1 MRREAHSTVR
11 KTAPNTARR
20 TVLLAGA
27 IALAMIG
34 IAACGGSP
42 AATTADGKTELTWAM
57 WVAGTEDTNAWQKV
71 ADEAG
76 AAAGVHITLQGST
89 FSDHFTKMGTQL
101 ASGDAPRLVAVQS
114 LRTAQLKDG
123 MLPLGD
129 LVKNNNFDLSVFDK
143 SMIDG
148 LSADGN
154 LYALPYDVGPVMM
167 FYNKDMFA
175 AAGLPEPK
183 PGWTT
188 AEFLDAAKK
197 LTTGGK

>member
-1 MRREAHSTVR
+1 MRRKARNTVR
-11 KTAPNTARR
+11 KTARGTA
-20 TVLLAGA
+20 LLAVA
-27 IALAMIG
+27 IALAVIG

-57 WVAGTEDTNAWQKV
+57 WVSGTEDTNAWQKV

-89 FSDHFTKMGTQL
+89 FSDHFTKMSTQL
-101 ASGDAPRLVAVQS
+101 AAGDAPCLVAVQS

-129 LVKNNNFDLSVFDK
+129 LVKSNNVDLSVFDK
-143 SMIDG
+143 SMVDG

-154 LYALPYDVGPVMM
+154 LYA
-167 FYNKDMFA
+167 
-175 AAGLPEPK
+175 
-183 PGWTT
+183 
-188 AEFLDAAKK
+188 
-197 LTTGGK
+197 